1 MGLISKPSV
10 ASTQPQASFDASTT
24 IYGDVSAPV
33 IFVTYSGID
42 SNSATVSIDN
52 TNRTIAVKVKPT
64 ADNSINNVEVDG
76 ESVVVDRV
84 ASIILAPKIEAAIAL
99 ETDRAT
105 AAEADAASNIQLLR
119 QTVEASRLVTRSN
132 ELVLSQSIQGVSTRV
147 EQLETI
153 INEQLEELD
162 MNVNKLYY
170 CNIFLMDCAITQI
183 NDLNTDMIERGTPI
197 TKIKISV
204 GYNKLPKGARLYI
217 IDRIFEAV
225 DENNNPLTEISL
237 TNITYPVTTALELK
251 LLSTYDGS
259 VSTKQLVAKV
269 VSGIYC
275 GVAAMQPSGS
285 ITEQ

>member
-170 CNIFLMDCAITQI
+170 CNIFFNGLC
-183 NDLNTDMIERGTPI
+183 N
-197 TKIKISV
+197 
-204 GYNKLPKGARLYI
+204 Y
-217 IDRIFEAV
+217 
-225 DENNNPLTEISL
+225 
-237 TNITYPVTTALELK
+237 TN
-251 LLSTYDGS
+251 
-259 VSTKQLVAKV
+259 
-269 VSGIYC
+269 
-275 GVAAMQPSGS
+275 
-285 ITEQ
+285 